1 MTGDM
6 VPDDQRGRAFGL
18 LNLISE
24 IRAVASP
31 VVSGLLRDQ
40 TGSWAPGVF
49 LAVGLMVAAVALW
62 IPVKERIVAIG

>member
-1 MTGDM
+1 
-6 VPDDQRGRAFGL
+6 
-18 LNLISE
+18 
-24 IRAVASP
+24 VASP

-62 IPVKERIVAIG
+62 TPVKERIVAVS